1 MKLKSYEY
9 NAALAING
17 AVKGSSR
24 EKLYQELSL
33 GTLLKR
39 RWLRRFS
46 LFYKIEKNKSPSCL
60 FRLMSTSNRMDITRN
75 INNLKGINVKHNFF
89 KNSNFSSV
97 ISEWNKLD
105 LKILDSNT
113 SESFKEQTLKFAVP
127 R

>member
-1 MKLKSYEY
+1 MKLKSCEY

-33 GTLLKR
+33 GTPLKR

-60 FRLMSTSNRMDITRN
+60 FRLMPTSNRMHITRN

>member
-60 FRLMSTSNRMDITRN
+60 FRLMPTSNRMHITRN

-113 SESFKEQTLKFAVP
+113 SESFKEQTWKFAVP

>member
-60 FRLMSTSNRMDITRN
+60 FRLMPTSNRMHITRN

-105 LKILDSNT
+105 LKTLDSNT
-113 SESFKEQTLKFAVP
+113 SESFKEQTLKFVVP

>member
-60 FRLMSTSNRMDITRN
+60 FRLMPTSNRMHITRN